1 MSKNTLPTRDAQDLA
16 CDLIYALGAQTLIE
30 QVDQDTAQILV
41 DDEHKEA
48 ARLYAAGWL
57 AARRGRATVLPEA
70 RL

>member
-1 MSKNTLPTRDAQDLA
+1 MSKHTLPTRDAQDLA
-16 CDLIYALGAQTLIE
+16 IDITYALGARTDIR

-57 AARRGRATVLPEA
+57 AARRGHATVLPEA